1 MCWKYEVRS
10 NGLESGVCN
19 LGAETRSRAQSRK
32 EVSYKK
38 VTNSSDIQQVCSSS
52 NDCRRPRS
60 ILAIDCMKL
69 GFA

>member
-1 MCWKYEVRS
+1 MKCEVTVWS
-10 NGLESGVCN
+10 LASVALEK
-19 LGAETRSRAQSRK
+19 TDSRAQSRK

-38 VTNSSDIQQVCSSS
+38 LTNSSDIQQVCSSS

-60 ILAIDCMKL
+60 ISAIDCMKL